1 MLIDRIDKAPSDYTR
16 IIEDMTW
23 WLDAGET
30 LGEFISVEIIPGMS
44 GWTEAPYPP
53 PDSPPPYD
61 PTPLLMP
68 IYQFDSTG
76 KLFFAF
82 VSFGTAGVAY
92 TLRFVLR
99 GSSSRVIT
107 VEVGVQV
114 TGMPPEQPVAGA
126 DTAFAGSGS
135 GTRASKGLNIQGG
148 TMQGPR
154 YPFQNPQ
161 YPTEAVTKNYVDT
174 MSVGA
179 PPVQLM
185 INAADDVAAAAAGVP
200 YGGIYRNG
208 SVLQIRAS

>member
-114 TGMPPEQPVAGA
+114 TGMPPEQPLPVPIPPSQAAGQEP
-126 DTAFAGSGS
+126 GEQ
-135 GTRASKGLNIQGG
+135 GLNIQGG
-148 TMQGPR
+148 TMQGPL
-154 YPFQNPQ
+154 YLFQNPQ